1 MAEKV
6 AKVTIS
12 LPADLLDDIDGCAA
26 EIGESRS
33 LVIREAS
40 LQYLK
45 CRRDAEAARA
55 RRCGVEQAMRIMQEI
70 RGMLPLDNRSGT
82 ELLRELRDHDGLVAP
97 ATFGEADDGGRDG

>member
-26 EIGESRS
+26 ESGESRS

-40 LQYLK
+40 LQYL
-45 CRRDAEAARA
+45 RRRHDAEAARA
-55 RRCGVEQAMRIMQEI
+55 RRCGVEQAMLIMQDI
-70 RGMLPLDNRSGT
+70 RSMPPLDDRRGT
-82 ELLRELRDHDGLVAP
+82 ELLRELRDHDGFVGP
-97 ATFGEADDGGRDG
+97 ATLGEADDGGQDE